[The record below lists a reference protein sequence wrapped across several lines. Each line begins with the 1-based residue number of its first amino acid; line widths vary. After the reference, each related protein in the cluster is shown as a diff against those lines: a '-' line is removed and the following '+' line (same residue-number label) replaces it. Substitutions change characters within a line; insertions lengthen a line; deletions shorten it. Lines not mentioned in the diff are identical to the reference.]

1 MLKWIRGIGFAV
13 IFGLTAPLASAAPA
27 QTPRAPVLLVLGDS
41 LSAEYGIARGTGWVA
56 LLQQALKKDGF
67 DYSVVNASISGDT
80 TSDGMARLPAL
91 LSRYRPAITVIELGA
106 NDALRG
112 IPLSLTERNLHDM
125 VSAAR
130 RAQSRVMLIGMRI
143 PPNYG
148 PDYTERFF
156 NMFGAI
162 AKAQRLAY
170 TQFLLDGI
178 AGRRDLFQEDQMHP
192 LAVAQPY
199 LLRNVWPALRPLLGK
214 PAPTKPVAQ

>member
-27 QTPRAPVLLVLGDS
+27 QTPRAPLLLVLGDS

-112 IPLSLTERNLHDM
+112 M
-125 VSAAR
+125 
-130 RAQSRVMLIGMRI
+130 
-143 PPNYG
+143 
-148 PDYTERFF
+148 
-156 NMFGAI
+156 
-162 AKAQRLAY
+162 
-170 TQFLLDGI
+170 
-178 AGRRDLFQEDQMHP
+178 
-192 LAVAQPY
+192 
-199 LLRNVWPALRPLLGK
+199 LLRLTWPGTAASVKRWSSIDRMICVSISERSRPMHWRWQQK
-214 PAPTKPVAQ
+214 KSPIC

>member
-170 TQFLLDGI
+170 TPFLLDGI

-214 PAPTKPVAQ
+214 PALTKPVAQ